1 MLLLGRTITAAD
13 AHKRFGLYVL
23 VFPPELGAYIADGCR
38 NLLFSVN
45 DVVPS
50 AEVLS
55 TALAVAKEVVANSP
69 DAVQSTKE
77 ALLLSQKHNFDEAF
91 KMHVGSS
98 VSTRVYKG
106 DNIKVRTFSHLLTP
120 RTHY

>member
-1 MLLLGRTITAAD
+1 M
-13 AHKRFGLYVL
+13 
-23 VFPPELGAYIADGCR
+23 
-38 NLLFSVN
+38 N